1 MCIVAH
7 DNQVSQD
14 FDVCHYSCSRHLLC
28 LFHVSK
34 VSDQRSEPGPGL
46 PQLDEEPC
54 EELGRWSRC
63 QCYRCHL
70 YGAKRYEVPAISVV
84 PEYG

>member
-14 FDVCHYSCSRHLLC
+14 FGVCHYSCSKHLLC

-34 VSDQRSEPGPGL
+34 VSDQRSEPDPEL
-46 PQLDEEPC
+46 PQLDEESC
-54 EELGRWSRC
+54 EELGTVASVIDVTSMEPK
-63 QCYRCHL
+63 
-70 YGAKRYEVPAISVV
+70 GTRYQL
-84 PEYG
+84 